1 MKQDRH
7 AQTAERYGIRA
18 RLESLE
24 TDLLKIHGLVSVEFD
39 IDSLIDNIPYIIIL
53 AGYDIDVSRPDY
65 YQARGAVRR
74 AIIETCAAH
83 DLYPTGDAIEDY
95 GEHFYFVRQQ
105 GASWK
110 PLPPCKCGGSA
121 TLRYIKEFGQW
132 AIECSKNGHIH
143 NTGFCGTAEQ
153 ARNKWEEYAKQGE
166 GATNV

>member
-153 ARNKWEEYAKQGE
+153 ARNKWEEYAKLGE

>member
-1 MKQDRH
+1 MKQNRH
-7 AQTAERYGIRA
+7 AQTAERYGIRT

-24 TDLLKIHGLVSVEFD
+24 ADLLKTPGLVSVEFD
-39 IDSLIDNIPYIIIL
+39 LDSLIDNIPYIIIL

-65 YQARGAVRR
+65 FQARGAVRR
-74 AIIETCAAH
+74 AIIETCAVH
-83 DLYPTGDAIEDY
+83 DLYPTGDPIEDY

-121 TLRYIKEFGQW
+121 TLRYIEELGGW
-132 AIECSKNGHIH
+132 AIECSKSGHIH
-143 NTGFCGTAEQ
+143 NTGFCDTAEQ
-153 ARNKWEEYAKQGE
+153 ARNRWKEYTKQEE

>member
-7 AQTAERYGIRA
+7 AQTADRHGIRV

-24 TDLLKIHGLVSVEFD
+24 ADLLKTPGLVSVEFD
-39 IDSLIDNIPYIIIL
+39 LDSLIDNIPYIIIL
-53 AGYDIDVSRPDY
+53 AGYDIDISRPDY
-65 YQARGAVRR
+65 FQARGAVRR

-95 GEHFYFVRQQ
+95 GQHFYLVRQQ
-105 GASWK
+105 GESWK
-110 PLPPCKCGGSA
+110 PLPPCKCGGAA

-143 NTGFCGTAEQ
+143 NTGFCDMEGQ
-153 ARNKWEEYAKQGE
+153 ALKKWREAHADG
-166 GATNV
+166 

>member
-1 MKQDRH
+1 MKQNRH

-24 TDLLKIHGLVSVEFD
+24 ADLLKTPGLVSVEFD
-39 IDSLIDNIPYIIIL
+39 LDSLIDNIPYIIIL

-65 YQARGAVRR
+65 FQARGVVRR

-95 GEHFYFVRQQ
+95 GQHFYLVRRQ
-105 GASWK
+105 GDTWK
-110 PLPPCKCGGSA
+110 PFPPCKCGGSA
-121 TLRYIKEFGQW
+121 TLRYIEELGEW
-132 AIECSKNGHIH
+132 AVECSKNGHIH

>member
-1 MKQDRH
+1 MKQNRH
-7 AQTAERYGIRA
+7 AQTAERYGIRT

-24 TDLLKIHGLVSVEFD
+24 ADLLKTTGLVSVGFD
-39 IDSLIDNIPYIIIL
+39 LDSLIDNIPYIIIL

-65 YQARGAVRR
+65 YRARGAVLRS
-74 AIIETCAAH
+74 IIEACAAH
-83 DLYPTGDAIEDY
+83 DLYPTGDPIEDY

-110 PLPPCKCGGSA
+110 PLPLCKCGGAA

-132 AIECSKNGHIH
+132 AVECSKNGHIH
-143 NTGFCGTAEQ
+143 NTGFCNTVEQ
-153 ARNKWEEYAKQGE
+153 ARNRWKEYTKQEE